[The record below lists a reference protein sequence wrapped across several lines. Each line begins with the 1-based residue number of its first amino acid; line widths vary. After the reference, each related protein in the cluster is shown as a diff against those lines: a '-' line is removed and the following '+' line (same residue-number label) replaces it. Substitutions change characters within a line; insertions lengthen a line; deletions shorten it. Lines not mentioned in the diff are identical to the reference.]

1 MAGQDAVDF
10 EMILWQDGAVK
21 GSMRP
26 DRPPMSR
33 FSEYV
38 VLSLKDQIRS
48 ARYRIRRNEHADA
61 LIGVERGLY
70 EISRPV
76 ALIAD
81 AMFTEVEAAA
91 STLLAD
97 KDERISSRS
106 FPAPVEAY
114 FGHPDDE
121 AALARAFTRAF
132 YSMLKALMR
141 KFGAREFLAFEQ
153 AIDEAREAL
162 LLHHNDLIWSVLD
175 AKGAPR
181 NAARDE
187 RITRLCAAITC
198 ELVAQRPIKELDIDP
213 TDKAI
218 PKHLLISPNAYC
230 FCVMGLATAIVSL
243 RRESEELDH
252 RAIVA
257 EADLVVDARFDRF
270 SAALRARDPVS
281 ALAEQFAAVLPFLP

>member
-1 MAGQDAVDF
+1 MG
-10 EMILWQDGAVK
+10 
-21 GSMRP
+21 
-26 DRPPMSR
+26 R

-38 VLSLKDQIRS
+38 VLSIKDQIRS
-48 ARYRIRRNEHADA
+48 ARYRMRRNEYGDS
-61 LIGVERGLY
+61 LLGVERGLY

-76 ALIAD
+76 AFIAD

-97 KDERISSRS
+97 KGESISSRS
-106 FPAPVEAY
+106 FPAPVETY
-114 FGHPDDE
+114 FGHPDNE
-121 AALARAFTRAF
+121 AALGRAFTRAF

-153 AIDEAREAL
+153 AIDEARAAL
-162 LLHHNDLIWSVLD
+162 LLRHSDLIWSVVD
-175 AKGAPR
+175 ARGAPR
-181 NAARDE
+181 DAAREE

-213 TDKAI
+213 TDKVI
-218 PKHLLISPNAYC
+218 PKHLLVSPNAYC

-243 RRESEELDH
+243 RRDSEELD
-252 RAIVA
+252 RKTIVA

-270 SAALRARDPVS
+270 SAALRARDPVG
-281 ALAEQFAAVLPFLP
+281 ALAVQFSAVLPFLP